1 MAEWDGYKLDADGG
15 GRLRFSDAEFIVK
28 ASADATG
35 GAFTIIE
42 EGAPLDTP
50 NREPR

>member
-1 MAEWDGYKLDADGG
+1 VAEWDGYKLDADGG
-15 GRLRFSDAEFIVK
+15 ERLRFSDAEFIVK
-28 ASADATG
+28 PPPMPLA
-35 GAFTIIE
+35 AFTIIE